1 MRPTLDLLVDLT
13 REVRQLLAVELALAQ
28 AELRERGS
36 VISSSLTAVLV
47 GLVLLPVGAVLFFAA
62 VSLFLMRLGAPLDLS
77 FVIVGLTLLAIGSLA
92 LAWGANRLKPSRLA
106 PTKSISQMSSLLGEF

>member
-62 VSLFLMRLGAPLDLS
+62 VSLFLMRSGRS
-77 FVIVGLTLLAIGSLA
+77 LTFHS
-92 LAWGANRLKPSRLA
+92 
-106 PTKSISQMSSLLGEF
+106 